1 MQSFRFRG
9 GDYRLHMNGL
19 LLYAFYDR
27 YGRDRGLVET
37 LEQEGKDGLE
47 ANVWMLC
54 ELTRQANL
62 YRKLLGEEPG
72 ETLDYARTL
81 AAVIPAEIP
90 EIRNA
95 VALAVSEGFRRDHPG
110 EEEADPWLQEL
121 EAEKSPKKARP
132 GRSIA
137 ACLRSCWASLF
148 GRG

>member
-9 GDYRLHMNGL
+9 VEYRLHMNGL

-27 YGRDRGLVET
+27 YGRDMGLVET

-62 YRKLLGEEPG
+62 YRKLLGEEAG
-72 ETLDYARTL
+72 ESLDYARTL

-90 EIRNA
+90 EIRSAVGLA
-95 VALAVSEGFRRDHPG
+95 VAEGFRRDHPG

-121 EAEKSPKKARP
+121 EAEQNPKKARP

-137 ACLRSCWASLF
+137 ACLRACWASLF

>member
-27 YGRDRGLVET
+27 YGRDKGLVET
-37 LEQEGKDGLE
+37 LEQEGQEGLE

-62 YRKLLGEEPG
+62 YRKLLGEEAG
-72 ETLDYARTL
+72 ESLDYARTL

-95 VALAVSEGFRRDHPG
+95 VALAVAEGFRRDHPG

-121 EAEKSPKKARP
+121 EAEQNPKKARP

-137 ACLRSCWASLF
+137 ACLRACWASLF
-148 GRG
+148 KRG